1 MSHLFESGS
10 ISLRKPGKS
19 VLTGNKVVIK
29 LNILKQLSFNPY
41 FGSAAAKRF
50 VSIVKHFGDTWNSF

>member
-19 VLTGNKVVIK
+19 ILTNKVVIK
-29 LNILKQLSFNPY
+29 LSILKQLSFNPN
-41 FGSAAAKRF
+41 FG
-50 VSIVKHFGDTWNSF
+50 